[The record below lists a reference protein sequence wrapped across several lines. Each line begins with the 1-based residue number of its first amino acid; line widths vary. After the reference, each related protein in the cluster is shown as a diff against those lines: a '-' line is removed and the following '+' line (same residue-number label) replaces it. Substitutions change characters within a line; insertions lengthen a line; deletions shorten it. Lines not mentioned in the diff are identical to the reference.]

1 MKGNQHPAMSSL
13 NLQNL
18 KKAYRY
24 CKKNGIVAAYDAC
37 RERLTT
43 KTPLYEKRH
52 VPAEVLERQ
61 RKAGFTGDPLVSV
74 LVPAYCTDPGYF
86 EDMVRSL
93 LDQSYENWELII
105 ADASPD
111 EAPLRTIAY
120 GFADKRIHYYHL
132 DGNAGISENTNRALE
147 QASGRY
153 VALLDHDD
161 FLEPDALY
169 HMLMVFET
177 NPQALVAYSDEDKV
191 SGDGTRFYEPN
202 FKPKFNLDLILSNN
216 YICHFLMMEAGLIK
230 RLGFRAEYDGA
241 QDHDLILRAAGTLY
255 RTKGAI
261 VHVPEVLYHWRC
273 HEASTAENPE
283 SKRYAY
289 EAGLRAVT
297 DLIRKMGWKAS
308 VRHAKHL
315 GFFDVTFEDIF
326 RDRKDIAAYG
336 GSLVRGGRIVGG
348 ALDEAGNVL
357 YAGLPARFS
366 GYMNRASLKQDVYAI
381 DTSCMVVRPELADFF
396 HANMEKT
403 EDTKEA
409 GLLFAREVQKRGLL
423 ILWDPAIKKRI

>member
-1 MKGNQHPAMSSL
+1 MAPI

-24 CKKNGIVAAYDAC
+24 CKKNGVSAAYYASL
-37 RERLTT
+37 ERLTT
-43 KTPLYEKRH
+43 KRLPYERRF
-52 VPAEVLERQ
+52 VSQDELQRQ
-61 RKAGFTGDPLVSV
+61 REASFTGEPLISV
-74 LVPAYCTDPGYF
+74 LVPAYCTDPTYF
-86 EDMVRSL
+86 EAMIRSL
-93 LDQSYENWELII
+93 LAQSYENWELII

-120 GFADKRIHYYHL
+120 GFADERICYYHL
-132 DGNAGISENTNRALE
+132 ESNAGISENTNRALE

-153 VALLDHDD
+153 IALLDHDD

-177 NPQALVAYSDEDKV
+177 NPQARVAYSDEDKA

-202 FKPKFNLDLILSNN
+202 YKPKFNMDLILSNN
-216 YICHFLMMEAGLIK
+216 YICHFLMMEAGLMN

-255 RTKGAI
+255 RSKGAI
-261 VHVPEVLYHWRC
+261 IHVPEVLYHWRC

-289 EAGLRAVT
+289 EAGLRAVA

-315 GFFDVTFEDIF
+315 GFFDVTFEDVF
-326 RDRKDIAAYG
+326 RDRRDIAAYG
-336 GSLVRGGRIVGG
+336 GSLTHGGRIVGG
-348 ALDEAGNVL
+348 ALDANGNIL
-357 YAGLPARFS
+357 FEGLPVRFS

-381 DTSCMVVRPELADFF
+381 DASCITVRPELADFF
-396 HANMEKT
+396 HSIMEKT
-403 EDTKEA
+403 TDTKEA
-409 GLLFAREVQKRGLL
+409 GLLFAKEVQKRGLL
-423 ILWDPAIKKRI
+423 ILWDPAMKKRI